1 MAVYAPTEL
10 GNGILLGT
18 FEPGTSEWH
27 EARADGIGG
36 SEVGTIMG
44 LNPYESAYSLHLK
57 KTGQIPT
64 PELNS
69 FAVWRGSAYEAPL
82 LDYFASLH
90 PELEI
95 FTTGTYQDKTL
106 PYLHANP
113 DAIARN
119 RNTGTLSIVEVKTAR
134 SYWDNGVPLHYQ
146 AQVMHYMDIL
156 DIKQA
161 FVIGDVGSTWYE
173 AVIPYDGFLAQVQ
186 RDRATE
192 FWAGVVNGVE
202 PEWDGSQATYE
213 AVRYLHPEIDDEE
226 VEIDGGHQL
235 VLAQVAFEEAEAE
248 LTKHKSEVLK
258 LMGRAKY
265 AYVEHEG
272 ERFRIASRLARKGGI
287 PYLVVNKGKK

>member
-1 MAVYAPTEL
+1 MQVYAPKEL

-173 AVIPYDGFLAQVQ
+173 ALIPYDGFLAQVQ
-186 RDRATE
+186 RDRATQ
-192 FWAGVVNGVE
+192 FWSGVVNGIE

-272 ERFRIASRLARKGGI
+272 ERFRIASRQARKGGI